1 MEKTILITGKEIP
14 LGEALGEAARKTGR
28 NLVIT
33 YEGIKTSKED
43 TTKIKKYPS
52 GKTVETLWNRG
63 SNAGARTVLVE
74 AERLF
79 HKIDE
84 TLLVFDADYYSQ
96 VFRDLT
102 STGCAKIIDNLI
114 AGFIYLTWE
123 LTKRYAVQNAG
134 TLVFILKAKK
144 TATETFPFPQ
154 HWEPLKSWQKKPGKF
169 PGKKTGMYTCSE
181 SRMSF
186 LKTVAINCSSS
197 STPQKTN
204 LTLNGTEFHPRKNSF
219 SKSFPGKLWQN
230 FL

>member
-14 LGEALGEAARKTGR
+14 FGEALGEAARKTGR

-144 TATETFPFPQ
+144 NSYGNIPLSAALGAFEKLAEETGEISREENWNVHLFRIQDEFSENGCNKLFQFLDTP
-154 HWEPLKSWQKKPGKF
+154 KNKPNFKWNRISSKEKF
-169 PGKKTGMYTCSE
+169 
-181 SRMSF
+181 F
-186 LKTVAINCSSS
+186 
-197 STPQKTN
+197 
-204 LTLNGTEFHPRKNSF
+204 F
-219 SKSFPGKLWQN
+219 
-230 FL
+230 

>member
-144 TATETFPFPQ
+144 NSYGNIPLSAALGAFEKLAEETGEISREENWKVHLFRIQ
-154 HWEPLKSWQKKPGKF
+154 DEL
-169 PGKKTGMYTCSE
+169 SE
-181 SRMSF
+181 SGCNKLFQF
-186 LKTVAINCSSS
+186 LDTPKNKPNFKWNRISS
-197 STPQKTN
+197 K
-204 LTLNGTEFHPRKNSF
+204 EKFF
-219 SKSFPGKLWQN
+219 F
-230 FL
+230 

>member
-144 TATETFPFPQ
+144 NSYGNIPLSAALGAFEKLAEETGEISREENWNVHLFRTQDEFSENGCNKLFQFLDTP
-154 HWEPLKSWQKKPGKF
+154 KNKPNFKWNRISSKEKF
-169 PGKKTGMYTCSE
+169 
-181 SRMSF
+181 F
-186 LKTVAINCSSS
+186 
-197 STPQKTN
+197 
-204 LTLNGTEFHPRKNSF
+204 F
-219 SKSFPGKLWQN
+219 
-230 FL
+230 

>member
-144 TATETFPFPQ
+144 NSYGNIPLSAALGAFEKLAEETGEISREENWKVHLFRIQDEFSENGCNKLFQFLDTP
-154 HWEPLKSWQKKPGKF
+154 KNKPNFKWNRISSKEKF
-169 PGKKTGMYTCSE
+169 
-181 SRMSF
+181 F
-186 LKTVAINCSSS
+186 
-197 STPQKTN
+197 
-204 LTLNGTEFHPRKNSF
+204 F
-219 SKSFPGKLWQN
+219 
-230 FL
+230 

>member
-144 TATETFPFPQ
+144 NSYGNIPLSAAQGAFEKLAEETGEISREENWKVHLFRIQDEFSENGCNKLFQFLDTP
-154 HWEPLKSWQKKPGKF
+154 KNKPNFKWNRISSKEKF
-169 PGKKTGMYTCSE
+169 
-181 SRMSF
+181 F
-186 LKTVAINCSSS
+186 
-197 STPQKTN
+197 
-204 LTLNGTEFHPRKNSF
+204 F
-219 SKSFPGKLWQN
+219 
-230 FL
+230 

>member
-14 LGEALGEAARKTGR
+14 LGETLGEAARKTGR

-144 TATETFPFPQ
+144 NSYGNIPLSAALGAFEKLAEETGEISREENWKVHLFRIQDEFSENGCNKLFQFLDTP
-154 HWEPLKSWQKKPGKF
+154 KNKPNFKWNRISSKEKF
-169 PGKKTGMYTCSE
+169 
-181 SRMSF
+181 F
-186 LKTVAINCSSS
+186 
-197 STPQKTN
+197 
-204 LTLNGTEFHPRKNSF
+204 F
-219 SKSFPGKLWQN
+219 
-230 FL
+230 

>member
-144 TATETFPFPQ
+144 NSYGNIPLSAAQGAFEKLAEETGEISREENWKVHLFRIQDEFSENGCNKLFQFLDAP
-154 HWEPLKSWQKKPGKF
+154 KNKPNFKWNRISSKEKF
-169 PGKKTGMYTCSE
+169 
-181 SRMSF
+181 F
-186 LKTVAINCSSS
+186 
-197 STPQKTN
+197 
-204 LTLNGTEFHPRKNSF
+204 F
-219 SKSFPGKLWQN
+219 
-230 FL
+230 

>member
-144 TATETFPFPQ
+144 NSYGNIPLSAALGAFEKLAEETGEISREENWNVHLFRIQDEF
-154 HWEPLKSWQKKPGKF
+154 
-169 PGKKTGMYTCSE
+169 SE
-181 SRMSF
+181 SGCNKLFQF
-186 LKTVAINCSSS
+186 LDTPKNKPTFKWNRISS
-197 STPQKTN
+197 K
-204 LTLNGTEFHPRKNSF
+204 EKFF
-219 SKSFPGKLWQN
+219 F
-230 FL
+230 